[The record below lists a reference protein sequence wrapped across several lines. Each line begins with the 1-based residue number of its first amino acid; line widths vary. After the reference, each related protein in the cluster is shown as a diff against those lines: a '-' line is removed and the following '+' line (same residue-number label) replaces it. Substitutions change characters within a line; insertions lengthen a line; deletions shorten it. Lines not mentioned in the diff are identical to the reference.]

1 LSAFWSIFF
10 IIWIFIANKG
20 EFSDIVFLNNT
31 RLDGSK
37 CLEYILYLG
46 IFEAHGDVFDV
57 NVVDKLSLGFLHI
70 FWLEFYHMTNSVW
83 LVLKGFFCKLNA
95 LVTYE
100 SVSS

>member
-37 CLEYILYLG
+37 WLEHIFYLS

-70 FWLEFYHMTNSVW
+70 FWLEFKHLTNSVW
-83 LVLKGFFCKLNA
+83 LALKGYFCMLNA
-95 LVTYE
+95 LETYE